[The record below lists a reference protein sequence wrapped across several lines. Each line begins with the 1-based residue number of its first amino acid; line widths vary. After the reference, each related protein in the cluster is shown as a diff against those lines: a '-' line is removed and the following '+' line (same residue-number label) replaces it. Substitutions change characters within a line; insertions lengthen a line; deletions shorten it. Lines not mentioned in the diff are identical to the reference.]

1 MSCYYSGGSTQRN
14 VIAIALV
21 GLSPSQTSYML
32 VPTKTKSE
40 KDYDNSACGPTRA
53 KGKIKRNGVLEAA
66 GSTRRARQKPADR
79 TPTEIRDI
87 SEATE
92 RGARMLAAPIAH
104 EVYHQF
110 LPGGI
115 DGD

>member
-1 MSCYYSGGSTQRN
+1 M
-14 VIAIALV
+14 
-21 GLSPSQTSYML
+21 P

-40 KDYDNSACGPTRA
+40 KYYDNRACGPTRRA
-53 KGKIKRNGVLEAA
+53 KRKMKRNRVLEAA
-66 GSTRRARQKPADR
+66 GSIRRARQKPADR
-79 TPTEIRDI
+79 TPTGISDI
-87 SEATE
+87 SEATG
-92 RGARMLAAPIAH
+92 RGAGMLAAPIAH